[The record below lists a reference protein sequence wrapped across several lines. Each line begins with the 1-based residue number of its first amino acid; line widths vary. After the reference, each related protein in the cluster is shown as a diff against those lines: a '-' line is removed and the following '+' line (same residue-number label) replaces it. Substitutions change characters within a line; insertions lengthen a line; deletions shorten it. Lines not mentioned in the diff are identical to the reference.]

1 MQSITTENDREM
13 RSLMSCVYDYIFK
26 NDQYKLTDFG
36 AEFPDSFVDF
46 GAGVIYLNGSD
57 KLPPLKITIQ
67 ECRE

>member
-26 NDQYKLTDFG
+26 NDAYKLTDFC

-46 GAGVIYLNGSD
+46 SAGVIYLNGSD